1 MEDQSLGGCMKRHL
15 DKARTLLE
23 ALPYIQRFEGKRIV
37 IKLGG
42 HAMVEPGLKRA
53 FAKDVILLRAVGI
66 RPVVVH
72 GGGPQIGEVLRKM
85 GKESRFFQG
94 MRITDDET
102 MDVVEMVL
110 GGKVNKEIVGLIN
123 REGGRA
129 VGLSG
134 KDGLLIRARKLDVST
149 LPGLEKA
156 PELIDLGKVGE
167 VEDVDPSVIRSLE
180 EEGFIPVIAP
190 VGVGPDGES
199 YNINA
204 DLVASAM
211 AAALGAEKLIL
222 LTDVEGLLDP
232 QGRLISSLD
241 TAEAMAA
248 LEEGIVQG
256 GMIPKLQCCIQA
268 LKGGVGKAHI
278 IDGRKE
284 HAVLLEIFTDEGI
297 GTQIT
302 SRS

>member
-1 MEDQSLGGCMKRHL
+1 MKRHL